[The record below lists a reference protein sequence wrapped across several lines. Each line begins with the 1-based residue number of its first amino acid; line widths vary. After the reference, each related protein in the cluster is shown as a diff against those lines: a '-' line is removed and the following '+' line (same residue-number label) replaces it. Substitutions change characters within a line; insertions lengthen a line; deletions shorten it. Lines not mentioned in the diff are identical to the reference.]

1 MGGKSMKKYIN
12 GKYVK
17 MTKAEIEE
25 LNAKIEDATEQ
36 KDPTEERI
44 ERLESLLVEVKESIG
59 ALKELLHIK

>member
-1 MGGKSMKKYIN
+1 MKKYIN

-44 ERLESLLVEVKESIG
+44 ERLESLFGEVKESIG
-59 ALKELLHIK
+59 ALKAFLHI